1 MNEDLRHSPEN
12 IQKQLNKIEFGD
24 GQTERNAKR
33 AFHRKQN
40 NGGIKQ
46 KFLGK
51 KSLFKKQL

>member
-51 KSLFKKQL
+51 KSLFKK